1 MGKSAKIWSPFAG
14 FQEQFVRSN
23 VDIVIGGGAMSSGKS
38 LSAILLCAEPL
49 LDPKSKILFLRNNLG
64 NIKAGGGLV
73 DEVSNVY
80 NGLCDIRQSG
90 IPSAVFPAGSRIDF
104 NHTAEQ
110 QDHDKF
116 LEKVKGWQYDVEYAD
131 EMTGYEWRTFGILLS
146 RNRGS
151 ANWTGKFRGTCNP
164 KKSHW
169 LRTYLDWYIDAQG
182 EIIDERNG
190 VVRYLF
196 LNGEN
201 VEDIVWG
208 STKREVYEQCG
219 REIDERVAIQNK
231 QAGNEVIKWKDL
243 ILSSVFYKGTIAENK
258 ALVNRDSG
266 YIGKIG
272 MMGLKRAK
280 ANLGGNWNVDPDELQ
295 DLPITQE
302 VGRRVFTN
310 DSMATRERWI
320 TVDVAEEGT
329 NNTLILAWQGFEV
342 VDMDVFSKATP
353 KQNAERTLVMA
364 EKHQVGN
371 GNIIY
376 DATRA
381 TYMSDYIPEAI
392 GFLSGASPVGMYQRS
407 ANRLK
412 DEVFL
417 RLVSMLKGNH
427 ITVTDDV
434 ANRRYPIVAPLSGN
448 VSYVTFKAEFLEE
461 CAVVLFEKT
470 PSGRNRL
477 ISKKEMKKLLGR
489 GRSTDVLDAVA
500 MRMLPVLKYEYGSE
514 FEKSAQLGYSEH
526 HASLEYGEQ
535 SIYEFLS
542 D

>member
-1 MGKSAKIWSPFAG
+1 M
-14 FQEQFVRSN
+14 
-23 VDIVIGGGAMSSGKS
+23 
-38 LSAILLCAEPL
+38 CAEPL
-49 LDPKSKILFLRNNLG
+49 FDSTFKALFLRNNLG

-73 DEVSNVY
+73 DEAGNIYS
-80 NGLCDIRQSG
+80 GLCDIRQSG
-90 IPSAVFPAGSRIDF
+90 IPSAVFPSGSRFDF
-104 NHTAEQ
+104 NHTADQ
-110 QDHDKF
+110 NADAL
-116 LEKVKGWQYDVEYAD
+116 LEKVKGWQYDMIYFD
-131 EMTGYEWRTFGILLS
+131 ELTGFEWNTFTTLMS

-151 ANWTGKFRGTCNP
+151 ANWTGKIRGTCNP

-169 LRTYLDWYIDAQG
+169 LRTYLEWYIGADG
-182 EIIDERNG
+182 YVIPERDG
-190 VVRYLF
+190 VVRYVYQ
-196 LNGEN
+196 NGET
-201 VEDIVWG
+201 VDDLVWG
-208 STKREVYEQCG
+208 SSKREVYQQCG
-219 REIDERVAIQNK
+219 RAIDEAVKQQNGGGGTVRW
-231 QAGNEVIKWKDL
+231 QDL
-243 ILSSVFYKGTIAENK
+243 ILSSVFYKGTLSDNK
-258 ALVNRDSG
+258 AVLGRDKS
-266 YIGKIG
+266 YVGKVG
-272 MMGLKRAK
+272 MMGRKRAQ
-280 ANLGGNWNVDPDELQ
+280 ANLEGNWNVDPDELQ

-364 EKHQVGN
+364 EKYQIGN

-392 GFLSGASPVGMYQRS
+392 GFLSSGSPVGMYQRS

-434 ANRRYPIVAPLSGN
+434 ANRRYPIVAPMSGN

-526 HASLEYGEQ
+526 QASLEYGEQ